1 MSSSFQSTAATNIY
15 DSPVNT
21 FVQPVRVL
29 PKTSIMDLAETL
41 ASVNENLRPFLNQE
55 ITKGVE
61 KEKRRATKDRIFAE
75 INGGEV
81 AKLSNDIRK
90 KDGDDAARKIIGGS
104 RVYRQQYE
112 KAGVQLEAL
121 KFKGNFQNAYDAAR
135 IDTGKLDGNGQPIFK
150 FLREFSS
157 DSDEFKNWRQSYL
170 DKSIQTFTDE
180 GIDPDIVDE
189 FFIPTVQEELFNITN
204 YATEKNQAF
213 NFTKLQNKVP
223 EVLDSAAT
231 FFVEG
236 NDEQGGKVIAGF
248 LQDFY
253 NAGITGEDA
262 NKMYKQIVKGAFNKA
277 RLLVDPSKEKSFQLA
292 EDFADRILRSIPYGD
307 KDLTTHST
315 YLDEAAKFDSDYTDL
330 ALKKLRNKDKI
341 DAEKNKNL
349 IKNEWK
355 DFNSVEITEEMT
367 TDQRTQVQLEK
378 QRRYK
383 ELLNNPLFGGED
395 EQKYI
400 QNLGESDN
408 YNLLNEI
415 IPAMENKISL
425 GVFDGYDEV
434 LEKEIG
440 HIEMNHATLDD
451 EAVTAIKELKT
462 FARNSKGLGEKV
474 ETSKEKIMKIV
485 NDNLGTSTKA
495 GLFSRG
501 ASKSDFQTSTKINFE
516 VQKQVTKYF
525 KDYIKE
531 NNRLPSSLEVQKM
544 EEQFT
549 IQALG
554 ANKIGDFKEM
564 AEKNYPDTVNPF
576 IPLSEPVDLN
586 KVDLNKTV
594 PDGSFGIGSKKDD
607 DFSKKG
613 EKGSVDSGKDN
624 NFLESGM
631 DFSDVE
637 GGAFSEG
644 GTTTVDVSSG
654 DTLSGFA
661 NDLNTSVE
669 AIKKANG
676 MTTDEIQI
684 GDVLVIPEGIT
695 DPNKVDAPKFDMN
708 KLITNKDH
716 PFNPVREKH
725 NFQVIYNIAKEIG
738 IKFPELVAA
747 QAMEETGFGKDQSAD
762 NNFLGLKATSSEVA
776 RGQSERKMTTE
787 DRGQGRKPELANFK
801 TFDNIREMMMQYKKE
816 WNDNFLGRKGIVNA
830 KSIEE
835 AIKMLQAEDY
845 ATNKNYDKNVLDI
858 IDRAIK
864 EGWF

>member
-1 MSSSFQSTAATNIY
+1 MSNSFLSPAARQNF
-15 DSPVNT
+15 D
-21 FVQPVRVL
+21 QPVSTYVDPVTPQ
-29 PKTSIMDLAETL
+29 PKSRLVAFAETL
-41 ASVNENLRPFLNQE
+41 ASVNKNLRPFLNQSIE
-55 ITKGVE
+55 KGVE
-61 KEKRRATKDRIFAE
+61 KEKRKATKDRIFAE

-90 KDGDDAARKIIGGS
+90 KNGDDAARKIIGGS

-112 KAGVQLEAL
+112 KVGVQLEAL
-121 KFKGNFQNAYDAAR
+121 KLKGNFENAYDVAR
-135 IDTGKLDGNGQPIFK
+135 IDTGKVDGSGQPIFK

-157 DSDEFKNWRQSYL
+157 DSDEFKNWRQNYL
-170 DKSIQTFTDE
+170 NKSLQTFTDE
-180 GIDPDIVDE
+180 GIDSDIVNE

-223 EVLDSAAT
+223 EVLDSAST
-231 FFVEG
+231 FFVQG
-236 NDEQGGKVIAGF
+236 KDEEGGKVIAGF

-330 ALKKLRNKDKI
+330 ALKKLKNAPKLQ
-341 DAEKNKNL
+341 AEKNKL
-349 IKNEWK
+349 TIKTRWK
-355 DFNSVEITEEMT
+355 DFNSIEITEEMT
-367 TDQRTQVQLEK
+367 IDQRTQVQQQK
-378 QRRYK
+378 QTEYK
-383 ELLNNPLFGGED
+383 NLLNDPLFGGEE

-415 IPAMENKISL
+415 IPALENKISL
-425 GVFDGYDEV
+425 GVFDGYEEV

-451 EAVTAIKELKT
+451 EAVKAIKELKKV
-462 FARNSKGLGEKV
+462 ARNSNGLGEKV
-474 ETSKEKIMKIV
+474 ETSKNKIMKIV

-495 GLFSRG
+495 IISFGGGSN
-501 ASKSDFQTSTKINFE
+501 KKDFQTSTKINFE

-525 KDYIKE
+525 KDYIKKNE
-531 NNRLPSSLEVQKM
+531 RLPSSLEVQKM

-554 ANKIGDFKEM
+554 ANNIGDFKEI
-564 AEKNYPDTVNPF
+564 AEKNYSDTINPF
-576 IPLSEPVDLN
+576 IPIEDPNIINPKLN
-586 KVDLNKTV
+586 TKNTENK
-594 PDGSFGIGSKKDD
+594 KRN
-607 DFSKKG
+607 
-613 EKGSVDSGKDN
+613 KDN
-624 NFLESGM
+624 EFLEGGM
-631 DFSDVE
+631 DFSNVE

-644 GTTTVDVSSG
+644 GVTTFEVESG
-654 DTLSGFA
+654 DTLSGIA
-661 NDLNTSVE
+661 NDLDTSVE

-676 MTTDEIQI
+676 LTTDQIQI

-695 DPNKVDAPKFDMN
+695 DPNKVDAPKFDIN
-708 KLITNKDH
+708 KLITSKDH
-716 PFNPVREKH
+716 PFNPVRDKH

-747 QAMEETGFGKDQSAD
+747 QAMEETGFGETQSAK
-762 NNFLGLKATSSEVA
+762 NNFLGLQATPSEVK
-776 RGQSERKMTTE
+776 RGESERKLTTE
-787 DRGQGRKPELANFK
+787 FRGQGEQVEEADFK
-801 TFDNIREMMMQYKKE
+801 TFNNIRAMMMQYKKE
-816 WNDNFLGRKGIVNA
+816 WNDNFKTKSYSRKGIVNA
-830 KSIEE
+830 NSIQE

-845 ATNKNYDKNVLDI
+845 ATNPDYDKNVLDI

>member
-29 PKTSIMDLAETL
+29 PKTGIMDLAETL
-41 ASVNENLRPFLNQE
+41 ASVNTDLRPFLNQS

-61 KEKRRATKDRIFAE
+61 KEKRKATKDRIFAE

-121 KFKGNFQNAYDAAR
+121 KFKGNFENAYDAAR
-135 IDTGKLDGNGQPIFK
+135 IDTGKVDGNGQPIFK

-170 DKSIQTFTDE
+170 NKSIQTFTDE

-231 FFVEG
+231 FFVKGE
-236 NDEQGGKVIAGF
+236 DEEGGKVIAGF

-262 NKMYKQIVKGAFNKA
+262 NKMYKQIVQGAFNKA

-330 ALKKLRNKDKI
+330 ALKKLKNAPKLQ
-341 DAEKNKNL
+341 AEKNKL
-349 IKNEWK
+349 TIKTRWK
-355 DFNSVEITEEMT
+355 NFNSIEITEEMT
-367 TDQRTQVQLEK
+367 IDQRTQVQQQK
-378 QRRYK
+378 QTEYK
-383 ELLNNPLFGGED
+383 KLLNDPLFGGVE

-400 QNLGESDN
+400 QQLGESDN
-408 YNLLNEI
+408 YNLINEI

-451 EAVTAIKELKT
+451 EAVKAIKELKT

-474 ETSKEKIMKIV
+474 ETSKNKIMKIV

-495 GLFSRG
+495 SFFGLG
-501 ASKSDFQTSTKINFE
+501 KGKVDFQTSTKINFE

-531 NNRLPSSLEVQKM
+531 KNRLPSSLEIQKM

-549 IQALG
+549 IQSLG
-554 ANKIGDFKEM
+554 ANDIGDFEEIAKQQ
-564 AEKNYPDTVNPF
+564 YPDTINPF
-576 IPLSEPVDLN
+576 LPLPKPVNL
-586 KVDLNKTV
+586 KRTV

-607 DFSKKG
+607 DFTNKG
-613 EKGSVDSGKDN
+613 ERGSVDSGKDN
-624 NFLESGM
+624 NFLESNM
-631 DFSDVE
+631 NFE
-637 GGAFSEG
+637 AGAFTPSTPEDEARERKLDQTEKLDEILKG
-644 GTTTVDVSSG
+644 VDKKKKIPQAKINEMLLAVGFKPEEAKIMAAVAMAESAGNPMIDTVKSG
-654 DTLSGFA
+654 LDPEKKNEFSIGLFQ
-661 NDLNTSVE
+661 LNMIDAFLEERLKLFGIES
-669 AIKKANG
+669 
-676 MTTDEIQI
+676 TDELYDPI
-684 GDVLVIPEGIT
+684 VNVIAA
-695 DPNKVDAPKFDMN
+695 KRLFD
-708 KLITNKDH
+708 
-716 PFNPVREKH
+716 
-725 NFQVIYNIAKEIG
+725 Q
-738 IKFPELVAA
+738 
-747 QAMEETGFGKDQSAD
+747 QGFGAWGAYK
-762 NNFLGLKATSSEVA
+762 NNS
-776 RGQSERKMTTE
+776 
-787 DRGQGRKPELANFK
+787 
-801 TFDNIREMMMQYKKE
+801 YKK
-816 WNDNFLGRKGIVNA
+816 FLT
-830 KSIEE
+830 
-835 AIKMLQAEDY
+835 D
-845 ATNKNYDKNVLDI
+845 
-858 IDRAIK
+858 
-864 EGWF
+864 

>member
-15 DSPVNT
+15 DSPVDT

-29 PKTSIMDLAETL
+29 PKTGIMDLAETL
-41 ASVNENLRPFLNQE
+41 ASVNENLRPFLNQS

-61 KEKRRATKDRIFAE
+61 KEKRKATKDRIFAE

-121 KFKGNFQNAYDAAR
+121 KFKGNFENAYDAAR
-135 IDTGKLDGNGQPIFK
+135 IDTGKVDSNGQPIFK
-150 FLREFSS
+150 FLKEFSS

-170 DKSIQTFTDE
+170 NKSIQTFTDE

-277 RLLVDPSKEKSFQLA
+277 RLLVDPTKEKSFQLA

-315 YLDEAAKFDSDYTDL
+315 YLDEAARFDSDYTDL
-330 ALKKLRNKDKI
+330 ALKKLKNAPKLQ
-341 DAEKNKNL
+341 AEKNKL
-349 IKNEWK
+349 TIKTRWK
-355 DFNSVEITEEMT
+355 DFNSIEITEEMT
-367 TDQRTQVQLEK
+367 IDQRTQVQQQK
-378 QRRYK
+378 QTEYK
-383 ELLNNPLFGGED
+383 NLLNDPLFGGEE

-434 LEKEIG
+434 LEKEIA

-451 EAVTAIKELKT
+451 EAVRAIKELKT

-474 ETSKEKIMKIV
+474 ETSKNKIMKIV

-501 ASKSDFQTSTKINFE
+501 PSKGDFQTSTKINFE

-531 NNRLPSSLEVQKM
+531 KNRLPSSLEIQKM

-554 ANKIGDFKEM
+554 ANNIEDFKEM
-564 AEKNYPDTVNPF
+564 AKQQYPDTINPF
-576 IPLSEPVDLN
+576 IPITESDQLSTFRENSEDNRKLQE
-586 KVDLNKTV
+586 
-594 PDGSFGIGSKKDD
+594 
-607 DFSKKG
+607 DFREKG
-613 EKGSVDSGKDN
+613 ERGSVDSGKNN
-624 NFLESGM
+624 NFLEGGM
-631 DFSDVE
+631 NFE
-637 GGAFSEG
+637 AGAFTPSTPEDEARERKLNQTEKLDEILKG
-644 GTTTVDVSSG
+644 IDKKKKIPQTKINEMLLAVGFKPEEAKIMAAVAMAESAGDPMIDTVKSG
-654 DTLSGFA
+654 LDPEKKNEFSIGLFQ
-661 NDLNTSVE
+661 LNMIDAFLEERLKLFGIES
-669 AIKKANG
+669 
-676 MTTDEIQI
+676 TDELYDPI
-684 GDVLVIPEGIT
+684 VNVI
-695 DPNKVDAPKFDMN
+695 A
-708 KLITNKDH
+708 
-716 PFNPVREKH
+716 
-725 NFQVIYNIAKEIG
+725 AKR
-738 IKFPELVAA
+738 LYD
-747 QAMEETGFGKDQSAD
+747 QQGFGAWSAY
-762 NNFLGLKATSSEVA
+762 NNDS
-776 RGQSERKMTTE
+776 
-787 DRGQGRKPELANFK
+787 
-801 TFDNIREMMMQYKKE
+801 YKK
-816 WNDNFLGRKGIVNA
+816 FLT
-830 KSIEE
+830 
-835 AIKMLQAEDY
+835 D
-845 ATNKNYDKNVLDI
+845 
-858 IDRAIK
+858 
-864 EGWF
+864 

>member
-1 MSSSFQSTAATNIY
+1 MTSSFQSTAATNIY
-15 DSPVNT
+15 DSPVDT
-21 FVQPVRVL
+21 FVRPVRVL
-29 PKTSIMDLAETL
+29 PKTGIMDLAETL
-41 ASVNENLRPFLNQE
+41 ASVNTNLRPFLNQE

-90 KDGDDAARKIIGGS
+90 KDGNDAARKIIGGS

-121 KFKGNFQNAYDAAR
+121 KLKGNFENAYDAAR
-135 IDTGKLDGNGQPIFK
+135 IDTGKVDGNGQPIFK

-157 DSDEFKNWRQSYL
+157 DSDEFKDWRQNYL
-170 DKSIQTFTDE
+170 NKSLQTFTDE

-262 NKMYKQIVKGAFNKA
+262 NKMYKQIVAGAFDKA
-277 RLLVDPSKEKSFQLA
+277 RLLVDPTKEKSFQLA

-330 ALKKLRNKDKI
+330 ALKKLKNKDKI

-355 DFNSVEITEEMT
+355 NFNAIEITEEMT
-367 TDQRTQVQLEK
+367 PDQITQIQQQK
-378 QRRYK
+378 QTRYK
-383 ELLNNPLFGGED
+383 ELLNDPLFGGEE

-400 QNLGESDN
+400 QQLGESDN

-451 EAVTAIKELKT
+451 EAVKAIKELKT

-474 ETSKEKIMKIV
+474 ETSKNKIMKIV

-495 GLFSRG
+495 SFFGLG
-501 ASKSDFQTSTKINFE
+501 KGKVDFQTSTKINFE

-549 IQALG
+549 IQSLG
-554 ANKIGDFKEM
+554 ANDVGDFEEIAKQQ
-564 AEKNYPDTVNPF
+564 YPDTINPF
-576 IPLSEPVDLN
+576 LPIVESGQLATFRENSEDNRKLQE
-586 KVDLNKTV
+586 
-594 PDGSFGIGSKKDD
+594 
-607 DFSKKG
+607 DFRKKG
-613 EKGSVDSGKDN
+613 ETGSVDSGKNN
-624 NFLESGM
+624 NFLEGGM
-631 DFSDVE
+631 NFE
-637 GGAFSEG
+637 GGAFTPSTPEDEARERKLNQTEKLDEILKG
-644 GTTTVDVSSG
+644 VDKKKKIPQTKINEMLLAVGFKPEEAKIMAAVAMAESAGDPMIDTVKSG
-654 DTLSGFA
+654 LDPEKKNEFSIGLFQ
-661 NDLNTSVE
+661 LNMIDAFLEERLKLFGIES
-669 AIKKANG
+669 
-676 MTTDEIQI
+676 TDELY
-684 GDVLVIPEGIT
+684 DPTVNVIAA
-695 DPNKVDAPKFDMN
+695 KRLFD
-708 KLITNKDH
+708 
-716 PFNPVREKH
+716 
-725 NFQVIYNIAKEIG
+725 Q
-738 IKFPELVAA
+738 
-747 QAMEETGFGKDQSAD
+747 QGFGAWSAYKND
-762 NNFLGLKATSSEVA
+762 S
-776 RGQSERKMTTE
+776 
-787 DRGQGRKPELANFK
+787 
-801 TFDNIREMMMQYKKE
+801 YKK
-816 WNDNFLGRKGIVNA
+816 FLT
-830 KSIEE
+830 
-835 AIKMLQAEDY
+835 D
-845 ATNKNYDKNVLDI
+845 
-858 IDRAIK
+858 
-864 EGWF
+864 

>member
-15 DSPVNT
+15 DSPVDT
-21 FVQPVRVL
+21 FVRPVRVL
-29 PKTSIMDLAETL
+29 PKTGIMDLAETL
-41 ASVNENLRPFLNQE
+41 ASVNENLRPFLNQS

-61 KEKRRATKDRIFAE
+61 KEKRKATKDRIFAE

-121 KFKGNFQNAYDAAR
+121 KFKGNFENAYDAAR
-135 IDTGKLDGNGQPIFK
+135 IDTGKVDGNGQPIFK

-170 DKSIQTFTDE
+170 NKSIQTFTDE

-277 RLLVDPSKEKSFQLA
+277 RLLVDPTKEKSFQLA

-330 ALKKLRNKDKI
+330 ALKKLKNAPKLQ
-341 DAEKNKNL
+341 AEKNKL
-349 IKNEWK
+349 TIKTRWK
-355 DFNSVEITEEMT
+355 DFNSIEITEEMT
-367 TDQRTQVQLEK
+367 IDQRTQVQQQK
-378 QRRYK
+378 QTEYK
-383 ELLNNPLFGGED
+383 NLLNDPLFGGEE

-400 QNLGESDN
+400 QQLGESDN

-451 EAVTAIKELKT
+451 EAVKAIKELKT

-474 ETSKEKIMKIV
+474 ETSKNKIMKQV
-485 NDNLGTSTKA
+485 NDNLGVSTKA
-495 GLFSRG
+495 SFFSLG
-501 ASKSDFQTSTKINFE
+501 KGKVDFQTSTKIGFE

-531 NNRLPSSLEVQKM
+531 NNRLPSSLDVLKM

-554 ANKIGDFKEM
+554 ANNIGGFEEM
-564 AEKNYPDTVNPF
+564 AKQQYPDTINPF
-576 IPLSEPVDLN
+576 LPLPKPVNL
-586 KVDLNKTV
+586 KRTV

-607 DFSKKG
+607 DFRKKG

-624 NFLESGM
+624 NFLEGGM
-631 DFSDVE
+631 NFE

-644 GTTTVDVSSG
+644 GATTVDVSSG

-661 NDLNTSVE
+661 NDLDTSVE

-708 KLITNKDH
+708 KLITSKDH

-787 DRGQGRKPELANFK
+787 DRGQGRKPELADFK
-801 TFDNIREMMMQYKKE
+801 TFDNIREMMMQYKKQ

-845 ATNKNYDKNVLDI
+845 ATNKDYDKNVLDI

>member
-21 FVQPVRVL
+21 FVRPVRVL
-29 PKTSIMDLAETL
+29 PKTGIMDLAETL
-41 ASVNENLRPFLNQE
+41 ASINTNLRPFLNQE

-90 KDGDDAARKIIGGS
+90 KDGNDAARKIIGGS

-121 KFKGNFQNAYDAAR
+121 KFKGNFENAYDAAR
-135 IDTGKLDGNGQPIFK
+135 IDTGKVDSNGQPIFK

-157 DSDEFKNWRQSYL
+157 DSDEFKDWRQNYL
-170 DKSIQTFTDE
+170 NKSLQTFTDE

-213 NFTKLQNKVP
+213 NFSKLQNKVP

-231 FFVEG
+231 FFVQG
-236 NDEQGGKVIAGF
+236 KDEEGGKVIAGF

-277 RLLVDPSKEKSFQLA
+277 RLLVDPTKEKSFQLA

-315 YLDEAAKFDSDYTDL
+315 YLDEAAKFDSEYTDL
-330 ALKKLRNKDKI
+330 ALKKLRNAPKLQ
-341 DAEKNKNL
+341 AERNKL
-349 IKNEWK
+349 TIKTRWK
-355 DFNSVEITEEMT
+355 DFNSIEITEEMT
-367 TDQRTQVQLEK
+367 PDQITQIQQQK
-378 QRRYK
+378 QTRYK
-383 ELLNNPLFGGED
+383 ELLNDPLFGGEE

-400 QNLGESDN
+400 QQLGESDN

-434 LEKEIG
+434 LEKEIA

-451 EAVTAIKELKT
+451 EAVKAIKQLKT

-474 ETSKEKIMKIV
+474 ETSKNKIMKIV

-495 GLFSRG
+495 SFFSLG
-501 ASKSDFQTSTKINFE
+501 KGKGDFQTSTKINFE

-549 IQALG
+549 IQSLG
-554 ANKIGDFKEM
+554 ANNIEGFKEM
-564 AEKNYPDTVNPF
+564 AKQQYPDTINPF
-576 IPLSEPVDLN
+576 LPLPEPVNL
-586 KVDLNKTV
+586 KRTV

-607 DFSKKG
+607 DFTNKA
-613 EKGSVDSGKDN
+613 ETGSVDSGKDN

-631 DFSDVE
+631 NFE
-637 GGAFSEG
+637 GGAFTPSTPEDEARERKLNQTEKLDEILKG
-644 GTTTVDVSSG
+644 IDKKKKIPQAKINEMLLAVGFKPEEAKIMAAVAMAESAGDPMIDTVKSG
-654 DTLSGFA
+654 LDPEKKNEFSIGLFQ
-661 NDLNTSVE
+661 LNMIDAFLEERLKLFGIES
-669 AIKKANG
+669 
-676 MTTDEIQI
+676 TDELYDPI
-684 GDVLVIPEGIT
+684 VNVI
-695 DPNKVDAPKFDMN
+695 A
-708 KLITNKDH
+708 
-716 PFNPVREKH
+716 
-725 NFQVIYNIAKEIG
+725 AKR
-738 IKFPELVAA
+738 LYD
-747 QAMEETGFGKDQSAD
+747 QQGFGAWSAYK
-762 NNFLGLKATSSEVA
+762 NNS
-776 RGQSERKMTTE
+776 
-787 DRGQGRKPELANFK
+787 
-801 TFDNIREMMMQYKKE
+801 YKK
-816 WNDNFLGRKGIVNA
+816 FLT
-830 KSIEE
+830 
-835 AIKMLQAEDY
+835 D
-845 ATNKNYDKNVLDI
+845 
-858 IDRAIK
+858 
-864 EGWF
+864 